1 MMTEPIDARL
11 FKLLHLICIGI
22 CFFATQSAHA
32 WRMESDVVALV
43 TGNRTFTTVAFRQA
57 YPVPPLVF
65 ATPTAEGNDPATL
78 RIRNVTTT
86 DFQIA
91 AVEPYESNGAHLSM
105 RFAYIAVEPGSHT
118 LPNRTQ
124 VEAFTHSTAS
134 IQHGTGLFPSTAIE
148 AWDNVNYPNAFTSRP
163 VVLGMIQSMVNETGD
178 DVPIGASVPFL
189 SAAMNGVTNI
199 GLDLA
204 LGRSESSSG
213 TVTNNEVIAVLA
225 IQDVGTGSFFDNL
238 LDTST
243 SLRFETLYTA
253 VNIVGWDNGSCV
265 TTSFA
270 SPYASNPLVTATMAT
285 LNGGD
290 GGWIRRCSLTASQ
303 VGLVADE
310 DVDMDTERLHTAE
323 QAAMIIFSRAFDA
336 DFFPHIELSK
346 VVRTVLDDVNGTT
359 FPKAIP
365 GATVEYTIEAKNQ
378 GLGVADQN
386 SVVISDNIPS
396 YLALVVSDI
405 GAVGSGP
412 MLFIDGATAS
422 GLSYTFSSLS
432 SLTDDIEFSQNGIDF
447 NYVPVD
453 SVNGTDPLISHV
465 RVTLQGR
472 LNQATPAGRP
482 HCRLRFRAKVQ

>member
-1 MMTEPIDARL
+1 MVT
-11 FKLLHLICIGI
+11 
-22 CFFATQSAHA
+22 
-32 WRMESDVVALV
+32 LV
-43 TGNRTFTTVAFRQA
+43 SLNSTFTTVAFRQA

-65 ATPTAEGNDPATL
+65 ATPTADGNDPATL

-86 DFQIA
+86 GFQVA
-91 AVEPYESNGAHLSM
+91 AVEPTGANGSHLSM
-105 RFAYIAVEPGSHT
+105 TFAYIAVEPGSHT
-118 LPNRTQ
+118 FPDGTQ
-124 VEAFTHSTAS
+124 VEAFAHSTAS
-134 IQHGTGLFPSTAIE
+134 VQRGLSLLSGAEPAE

-189 SAAMNGVTNI
+189 SAVMNGVTNI

-213 TVTNNEVIAVLA
+213 TVTNNEVIGVLA

-253 VNIVGWDNGSCV
+253 VDIVGWGDTCT

-285 LNGGD
+285 LNGD
-290 GGWIRRCSLTASQ
+290 NGGWIRRCSLSASQ
-303 VGLVADE
+303 VGLVVDE
-310 DVDMDTERLHTAE
+310 DTDTDAERNHQPE

-336 DFFPHIELSK
+336 DFFPHIKLSK

-359 FPKAIP
+359 FPKAIS
-365 GATVEYTIEAKNQ
+365 GATVEYTIEVNNQ

-482 HCRLRFRAKVQ
+482 HFRLRFRAKVQ